1 MSKPSITSEFDPSNE
16 HHVMW
21 LKKTSESFKAA
32 MKGEKVDF
40 MKAANNHPFSRK
52 SQIEHLTGLRFIS
65 QSQSNTQTRFLKKKA
80 FIPK

>member
-1 MSKPSITSEFDPSNE
+1 MSKPSVISEFDASNE
-16 HHVMW
+16 DHVMW
-21 LKKTSESFKAA
+21 LKNTSQSFKSA

-52 SQIEHLTGLRFIS
+52 TQITAPDWPEIHFTVSVKYTDAIFE
-65 QSQSNTQTRFLKKKA
+65 KKA

>member
-16 HHVMW
+16 AHVMW

-52 SQIEHLTGLRFIS
+52 SQIAAPDWPEIHFPVSVKYTDAIFE
-65 QSQSNTQTRFLKKKA
+65 KKA